1 MDIGQPPGPP
11 SPGYRPYQP
20 SYGLQ
25 PQVRSRLQWGAYL
38 RARLDAGQPLPQ
50 LLSEMAVSGIGQADA
65 YFLVAEVARAMRKRA
80 LGFFVV
86 GGIAVLVGL
95 LVTFATLQAAQS
107 GGGRTYIVWWGPVIF
122 GGMAAIYGLRLLSR
136 VPRVP

>member
-1 MDIGQPPGPP
+1 
-11 SPGYRPYQP
+11 
-20 SYGLQ
+20 
-25 PQVRSRLQWGAYL
+25 
-38 RARLDAGQPLPQ
+38 
-50 LLSEMAVSGIGQADA
+50 MAVSGIGQADA